1 LKEKNKVTKLLSIKT
16 AADLL
21 SISPRTVRSYTSTG
35 KLKPV
40 RLGRRVLLAEAELER
55 LIAESQEQGGQSPL
69 DRTERMPS
77 IAEESSRLPSLL
89 DNPLC
94 TCNGSFDHAARE
106 WHHHTSCPAFDD
118 ENGGKT
124 CVH

>member
-1 LKEKNKVTKLLSIKT
+1 MTKLLSIKT

-77 IAEESSRLPSLL
+77 IAEESSRLPSHI
-89 DNPLC
+89 PLC
-94 TCNGSFDHAARE
+94 TCNGSFDHAASE